1 MITTVFM
8 PLTMLAGIGG
18 MSEWSMMTGP
28 QHWRIAY
35 PAFMVAMAVIGVA
48 NYYLLRW
55 ADARDSMKPGIHHGQ
70 ERKKVP
76 IL

>member
-18 MSEWSMMTGP
+18 MSEWTMMTGA
-28 QHWRIAY
+28 QNWRVAY
-35 PAFMVAMAVIGVA
+35 PVFVAAITLIGVA

-55 ADARDSMKPGIHHGQ
+55 FDAKD
-70 ERKKVP
+70 RKSLNQGHAVDGE
-76 IL
+76 